1 MNSESQEP
9 EEAVTDDSGSD
20 RSRMIG
26 TMVVVIFGLLLVA
39 CVIIGP
45 MAIFL
50 LGARDKARR
59 TTCMEHMRMIGVQ
72 MDEYY
77 QAHERFPP
85 GWIMME
91 GVTETSP
98 AWGWPAHLIS
108 MTNAPYPTEGDLDVP
123 LVSVLTAE
131 DQRLELLQSIFEEYI
146 CPADDAY
153 AFDGT
158 NHPDRRWTHKGKK
171 VPFGLSMYVG
181 NAGHK
186 VDAVG
191 SEPNT
196 GILYGNSEVT
206 LDDIPD
212 GISYT
217 VMVGERDLTRCRAGS
232 WPGVP
237 NPMLHDGGPSIWN
250 VAANAK
256 PKINAPAWDGDTLCG
271 EGYSSFHPGGVNMLM
286 VDGSVKFFA
295 DDTDS
300 HWSAEENSG
309 SIGVLQQMM
318 IRNDGEAPIE

>member
-1 MNSESQEP
+1 MNSESREA
-9 EEAVTDDSGSD
+9 EETTAADNRND

-26 TMVVVIFGLLLVA
+26 TLAVVVFGLLLVA
-39 CVIIGP
+39 CIVGGP
-45 MAIFL
+45 VAIFL
-50 LGARDKARR
+50 LRARDSARR
-59 TTCMEHMRMIGVQ
+59 TTCMEHLRSIGVQ

-85 GWIMME
+85 GWTVDKDAE
-91 GVTETSP
+91 ASP
-98 AWGWPAHLIS
+98 AWGWSAHLVS
-108 MTNAPYPTEGDLDVP
+108 MTDAAYPTEGDLQQP

-131 DQRLELLQSIFEEYI
+131 DQRLELLQSTFEQYI

-153 AFDGT
+153 AFDGA
-158 NHPDRRWTHKGKK
+158 NHPDRRWTNKGKK
-171 VPFGLSMYVG
+171 VPFGLGMYVG

-191 SEPNT
+191 TEPNT
-196 GILYGNSEVT
+196 GILFGNSEIT
-206 LDDIPD
+206 LDHIHD

-217 VMVGERDLTRCRAGS
+217 VMIGERDLTRCRAGS

-237 NPMLHDGGPSIWN
+237 DPMLHDGGPSIWN

-295 DDTDS
+295 DNTDS
-300 HWSAEENSG
+300 HWNAEGKGEL
-309 SIGVLQQMM
+309 GVLQQLM
-318 IRNDGEAPIE
+318 IRDDGQAPTE